1 MSNALPDTI
10 SAIDGH
16 YQFDGRAAAYLL
28 QEGDEAAFVD
38 NITRFSVPSL
48 LDALKQR
55 GLAPE
60 QVKYAI
66 VTHIHLD
73 HSGGTAELVKECPN
87 ATVLCHPRAARHII
101 DPSRLVASAR
111 PIYGEV
117 AFDKLY
123 GEIDP
128 VSESRVRIVE
138 DFETVTLGNRT
149 LTFLD
154 TPGHARHHHSIHDSQ
169 TNTIFSGDA
178 FGTAYRQLQG
188 GTAPFMNYVC
198 APPEF
203 DPQAAI
209 RTIERLAAFGA
220 DRIMV
225 THFGQA
231 PDIQAGADQQT
242 KALLK
247 FEQLAKDV
255 AATDLD
261 GNNLEKHCVDRCLEI
276 IQNELK
282 SCGLDPA
289 NADVHKWST
298 TELNITSQG
307 VSVLASRIRLGKY

>member
-1 MSNALPDTI
+1 MPNALPDTI

-28 QEGDEAAFVD
+28 QEGDEAAFID

-55 GLAPE
+55 GLTPE

-73 HSGGTAELVKECPN
+73 HSGGTAELVNQCPN

-117 AFDKLY
+117 AFDELY
-123 GEIDP
+123 GEIEP
-128 VSESRVRIVE
+128 VNEARVRIVE
-138 DFETVTLGNRT
+138 DSETVTLGNRT
-149 LTFLD
+149 LTFWD
-154 TPGHARHHHSIHDSQ
+154 TPGHARHHHSIHDSR

-209 RTIERLAAFGA
+209 GSIEKLAGFGA
-220 DRIMV
+220 ERVMV
-225 THFGQA
+225 THFGEV
-231 PDIQAGADQQT
+231 PDIQAGADQQIQ
-242 KALLK
+242 AILK

-261 GNNLEKHCVDRCLEI
+261 GDVLEDYCVKRCREI
-276 IQNELK
+276 IENELK
-282 SCGLDPA
+282 RCGLDP
-289 NADVHKWST
+289 NDADIHKWST

-307 VSVLASRIRLGKY
+307 IAVLAGRIRSGKY